1 MTINDRL
8 QMISELN
15 RKIADFLNYAT
26 DEDFKKMFSE
36 CPSIK
41 GDYSSMFGACGEN
54 D

>member
-1 MTINDRL
+1 MTTKDRL

-15 RKIADFLNYAT
+15 SKIAYFLNYAT

-41 GDYSSMFGACGEN
+41 GDYSSMFGACGKN

>member
-1 MTINDRL
+1 MTTEDRL

-15 RKIADFLNYAT
+15 SKTAYFLNYAT
-26 DEDFKKMFSE
+26 DEDFKKMFCE
-36 CPSIK
+36 CPCIK